1 VLETTNC
8 SSVSRPVD
16 FGREFGADPVAIIIF
31 FALIYS
37 VPPALRS
44 ISISC
49 GEANLPHPLM
59 YVTPFFLN
67 KYSIPPV
74 SPSTA
79 FYFDFIN

>member
-8 SSVSRPVD
+8 SSVARPVD
-16 FGREFGADPVAIIIF
+16 LGRLLGSDPVAIITF
-31 FALIYS
+31 FALIFS

-44 ISISC
+44 ISISWA
-49 GEANLPHPLM
+49 EANLPHPLM